1 MSVISQNADNAKKYA
16 VAEQICR
23 QNDYCTIALQCMAE
37 KKAQE
42 GDLDSM
48 VFYAKKA
55 MQSSRYNKEG
65 YEIYIY
71 MLSYAIETGNAE
83 GKTESIYKYLQAACE
98 AQTQIQEVEEETSVY
113 AKYLYNKPE
122 IKLDEQYTT
131 YLKQASEILQTE

>member
-1 MSVISQNADNAKKYA
+1 MRCWCRA
-16 VAEQICR
+16 AEQICR

-48 VFYAKKA
+48 VSYAKKA

-83 GKTESIYKYLQAACE
+83 GKAESTYKYLQAACE
-98 AQTQIQEVEEETSVY
+98 AQTQIHKVEEETSVY